1 MSRAAD
7 EWFKQ
12 ADYDLGVARYMFEGD
27 RRSYAVFMAHLAVEK
42 GLKGLFQER
51 TESVPPR
58 THNLVY
64 LAERAGLEVPDE
76 LLDALATLNQ
86 MSVPTRYPEELDA
99 LLRQFTPE
107 RTDVLLQQAA
117 RLLLWLKSKRSNLPS
132 AS

>member
-12 ADYDLGVARYMFEGD
+12 ADYDLDVARYMVEGD
-27 RRSYAVFMAHLAVEK
+27 RRTYAVFMAHLAVEK

-51 TESVPPR
+51 IESVPPR

-64 LAERAGLEVPDE
+64 LAERIGLTVPDD

-107 RTDVLLQQAA
+107 RTEILLQQAT
-117 RLLLWLKSKRSNLPS
+117 RLLSWLNAQRSAPPS
-132 AS
+132 SS